1 MQAPCAPGLT
11 RKSIGWNRLWALRGD
26 AYIDRPSTCFGF
38 KDLGSKP
45 FSVLRLIA
53 AISEPSGIAA

>member
-1 MQAPCAPGLT
+1 MQAPCGPGLT
-11 RKSIGWNRLWALRGD
+11 RKSIGWNRLRALRGE

-38 KDLGSKP
+38 RDPGSTP
-45 FSVLRLIA
+45 CSVFRLIA